1 MVLGR
6 ARDARSDSAAKTGPC
21 LDALATARSDSAA
34 RAALV
39 TLADLGNLGEL
50 IAAIATVATLIYLA
64 VQVRA
69 SNRLARAEAS
79 RSPNSDLNSLNAAFG
94 TDPTFRAAIRLVL
107 AGARREDLEPEQR
120 TTVDFYMVSITN
132 IQEQLARE
140 IREGILD
147 PDARDFGGA
156 GMFPL
161 PYYQTSWPLYR
172 PYLGSAFAKDFEDQ
186 YGLDPSIK
194 VVL

>member
-1 MVLGR
+1 
-6 ARDARSDSAAKTGPC
+6 
-21 LDALATARSDSAA
+21 
-34 RAALV
+34 V
-39 TLADLGNLGEL
+39 TLQDLGNLGEL
-50 IAAIATVATLIYLA
+50 IAAIATVTTLIYLA

-79 RSPNSDLNSLNAAFG
+79 RSPNSDLNSLNATFG
-94 TDPTFRAAIRLVL
+94 ADSAFRAGIRLVL
-107 AGARREDLEPEQR
+107 GGASRDELEPEQR
-120 TTVDFYMVSITN
+120 TAVDFYLISLTN

-147 PDARDFGGA
+147 PDALDFGGA
-156 GMFPL
+156 GTFLL
-161 PYYQTSWPLYR
+161 PYYRTSWPLYR
-172 PYLGSAFAKDFEDQ
+172 QYLSSAFVNDFENQ